1 MISAANPVKCL
12 YLRRSPTNIIAMTL
26 LKIARMG
33 HPVLRRRAQEITDP
47 TAPEIRHLVND
58 MIETMLDVD
67 GAGLAAP
74 QVHVGLRLVIFKAPP
89 DRAESVENDEE
100 YGAEEDTGT
109 AELTV
114 LINPDVEPLT
124 DEKTLGWEGC
134 LSVPGLN
141 GAVPRYTH
149 IRYTGLDLDGNRI
162 DREASGFHARVA
174 QHEIDHLDGILYPMR
189 MTDLKLLTFSEELK
203 HFMAPADK
211 PADEV
216 AEKDVDAAQ

>member
-1 MISAANPVKCL
+1 
-12 YLRRSPTNIIAMTL
+12 MTL

-33 HPVLRRRAQEITDP
+33 HPVLRQRAQEITDP

-58 MIETMLDVD
+58 MIETMVDVD

-89 DRAESVENDEE
+89 DRAEPAERDADE
-100 YGAEEDTGT
+100 AAGT
-109 AELTV
+109 AELTI

-162 DREASGFHARVA
+162 DREATGFHARVA

-203 HFMAPADK
+203 HYMTPV
-211 PADEV
+211 DE
-216 AEKDVDAAQ
+216 ELDAAQ

>member
-1 MISAANPVKCL
+1 
-12 YLRRSPTNIIAMTL
+12 MTL

-33 HPVLRRRAQEITDP
+33 HPVLRQRAREITDP
-47 TAPEIRHLVND
+47 TAPEIHHLVND
-58 MIETMLDVD
+58 MIETMIDAE

-89 DRAESVENDEE
+89 DRAPAVEN
-100 YGAEEDTGT
+100 GKPTGPPEDGMEDSAGT
-109 AELTV
+109 ADLTI

-141 GAVPRYTH
+141 GLVPRFTH
-149 IRYTGLDLDGNRI
+149 IRYSGTDPNGNRME
-162 DREASGFHARVA
+162 REATGFHARVA

-189 MTDLKLLTFSEELK
+189 MTDLTTLTFTEELK
-203 HFMAPADK
+203 HFMLPA
-211 PADEV
+211 AEDEQEDE
-216 AEKDVDAAQ
+216 AH

>member
-1 MISAANPVKCL
+1 
-12 YLRRSPTNIIAMTL
+12 MTL

-33 HPVLRRRAQEITDP
+33 HPVLRQRAQDITDP

-58 MIETMLDVD
+58 MIETMVDVD

-74 QVHVGLRLVIFKAPP
+74 QVHVGLRLVIFKVPP
-89 DRAESVENDEE
+89 DRAEPAEN
-100 YGAEEDTGT
+100 GAEDAGMEEGAGT
-109 AELTV
+109 AELTI

-162 DREASGFHARVA
+162 DREATGFHARVA

-203 HFMAPADK
+203 YFMAPT
-211 PADEV
+211 DEDG
-216 AEKDVDAAQ
+216 AEDGAEEVDAAQ